1 MMKYWGIFSVSFVSE
16 SNFHKEYQQKII
28 NISINSSFLGV
39 YLYICTPVVHLELQ
53 KVVKVYKCTP
63 QIKYMNITLKQKNL
77 ADGRIS
83 LFIEYYKGSST
94 NAQGRRVHLRNFEYL
109 KLYLHPDPKS
119 AKEKK
124 RIKKL

>member
-1 MMKYWGIFSVSFVSE
+1 
-16 SNFHKEYQQKII
+16 
-28 NISINSSFLGV
+28 
-39 YLYICTPVVHLELQ
+39 
-53 KVVKVYKCTP
+53 
-63 QIKYMNITLKQKNL
+63 MNITLKQKNL

-109 KLYLHPDPKS
+109 KLYLHSDPKS

-124 RIKKL
+124 ENKETILLIHPSVVKWEYFENVIPLP